1 MNLIEFVCGGNFG
14 RSPLAELIAQNHL
27 RDIGKDNCY
36 SACSSGAIV
45 DAIDKHDIPLEKRID
60 WIGRAIRK
68 GGVFSQQERASVEEA
83 LARNDAETIRAY
95 GEIVQERL
103 HRIESEYRD
112 EALLR
117 YKICGR
123 VKETREQTRAEPGR
137 VAVLS
142 VTPQD
147 NEKVIAI
154 YTNAGYR
161 GEGICFSRNGSRTF
175 LDTIL
180 NFAVGSD
187 DGSLYGQFG
196 KTKEQYF
203 QLVEKLIE
211 VVPMAVDK
219 AIEYSCAG
227 PQPR

>member
-1 MNLIEFVCGGNFG
+1 MDLIEFVCGGNFG
-14 RSPLAELIAQNHL
+14 RSPLAELIAQNYL
-27 RDIGKDNCY
+27 REIGKDHSY

-68 GGVFSQQERASVEEA
+68 GGVFSQQEKVSIEEA
-83 LARNDAETIRAY
+83 LAENDSETILAY

-103 HRIESEYRD
+103 HGIESEYRD
-112 EALLR
+112 EALLK

-161 GEGICFSRNGSRTF
+161 GEGVCFSKNGSRTF

-196 KTKEQYF
+196 KTREQYF

-219 AIEYSCAG
+219 AI
-227 PQPR
+227 Q